1 MATLR
6 NFYKPL
12 FLTSHYLRSY
22 RVFYFMEIWK
32 DIKGYEGLYQ
42 VSNLGRVKSLDRIEI
57 NSKGSKRRIKNRILK
72 PSNKKGYLQV
82 NIYKNCKVETFAI
95 HVLVSIA
102 FLNHKPC
109 GMRKVINHIDFD
121 KSNNRVENLEIVTQR
136 ENSSHRK
143 RKSSSKYTGVYWNK
157 ERKKWQ
163 SQITI
168 KGKVHNLG
176 SFENEFDAHLAYQKK
191 LSVTP

>member
-1 MATLR
+1 
-6 NFYKPL
+6 
-12 FLTSHYLRSY
+12 
-22 RVFYFMEIWK
+22 MEIWK

-42 VSNLGRVKSLDRIEI
+42 VSNLGRVKSLDRIET
-57 NSKGSKRRIKNRILK
+57 NSKGFKRRIKKRILK
-72 PSNKKGYLQV
+72 PFNKKGYMQV
-82 NIYKNCKVETFAI
+82 NICKNCKRETFDI
-95 HVLVSIA
+95 HILVSIA

-143 RKSSSKYTGVYWNK
+143 HKSSSKYTGVYWNK

-168 KGKVHNLG
+168 KGKVYYLG
-176 SFENEFDAHLAYQKK
+176 RFENEFDAHLAYQKK
-191 LSVTP
+191 LSLIF